1 MSIQLSRP
9 LATMDLEATGV
20 QVGKDRI
27 VEICIHKTYPDNSSE
42 IYTKRVN
49 PEIPIPL
56 EVSEIHGIYD
66 SDIIDAPKFGD
77 IADEI
82 LEFLNETDLAGFNS
96 NKFDVPMLVEEFYR
110 VGKEFP
116 MENRKLIDVQNI
128 FHKMEERTLAAA
140 YKFYCGKD
148 LENAHSAEA
157 DTMATYEV
165 LLAQLEKYSDLGKDV
180 DSLHAF
186 SQRYKHLDFMGRIT
200 ENKTGDAC
208 FNFGKY
214 KGQKVTEVLKKDP
227 AYYGWMMNGDFP
239 HYTKKVLTD
248 IKNSME

>member
-1 MSIQLSRP
+1 
-9 LATMDLEATGV
+9 
-20 QVGKDRI
+20 
-27 VEICIHKTYPDNSSE
+27 
-42 IYTKRVN
+42 
-49 PEIPIPL
+49 
-56 EVSEIHGIYD
+56 
-66 SDIIDAPKFGD
+66 
-77 IADEI
+77 
-82 LEFLNETDLAGFNS
+82 
-96 NKFDVPMLVEEFYR
+96 
-110 VGKEFP
+110 
-116 MENRKLIDVQNI
+116 
-128 FHKMEERTLAAA
+128 MEERTLAAA

-200 ENKTGDAC
+200 ENKSGDAC